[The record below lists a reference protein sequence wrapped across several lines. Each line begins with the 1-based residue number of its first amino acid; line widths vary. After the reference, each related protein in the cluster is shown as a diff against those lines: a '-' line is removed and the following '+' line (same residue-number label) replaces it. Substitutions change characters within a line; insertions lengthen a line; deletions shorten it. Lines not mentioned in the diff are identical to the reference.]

1 MIDDS
6 ILSITAPG
14 TGENIIWDM
23 IRVAAKE
30 QLRDKEIAKSMS
42 EGNIIDEVN
51 IEEQVNDLLYNQTGA
66 THLAVG
72 LLLTKLGILSE
83 INEDDHVIVDN
94 NVILD

>member
-1 MIDDS
+1 TS
-6 ILSITAPG
+6 KLSITAPG

-30 QLRDKEIAKSMS
+30 QLRDKKIAKSLS
-42 EGNIIDEVN
+42 EGNIIDEAS
-51 IEEQVNDLLYNQTGA
+51 IEDYVNDLLYNQTGA
-66 THLAVG
+66 THLAVA

-83 INEDDHVIVDN
+83 IDENNHSISDN